1 MSRKPTLSI
10 VIITLNE
17 ERNIVR
23 CLKSLTFKK
32 RPEVLVVDA
41 ESRDRTVA
49 MARKLGAKVLTRRW
63 KGYADQKNWAFGK
76 VHGDWILSLDADEE
90 LTPDLVYE
98 IEAVMT
104 EAPKEL
110 DGFFIKRRAFFLG
123 KWICHCGWWPDAQL
137 RLIRRGRGKFS
148 DRPVHEGLEVKGATS
163 VLKMPMNH
171 YTYDSIAQYLQK
183 MDRYSDLFVQSASA
197 KKRNFWLAYLLF
209 QPSWVFLRM
218 YLFKLGFLDGW
229 RGLQVCWLSSY
240 HEYVKYAKLGMNS
253 KPPQRHKNTV
263 KSKSQN
269 IF

>member
-1 MSRKPTLSI
+1 MSPKLSV

-17 ERNIVR
+17 EKNIVR
-23 CLKSLTFKK
+23 CLKSLRFKVK
-32 RPEVLVVDA
+32 PEILVVDA

-49 MARKLGAKVLTRRW
+49 TARKLGAKVLVRKW

-90 LTPDLVYE
+90 LTPELAGE
-98 IEAVMT
+98 IEKTMT
-104 EAPKEL
+104 EAPSVV

-123 KWICHCGWWPDAQL
+123 KWIRHCGWWPDTQL
-137 RLIRRGRGKFS
+137 RLIRRGRGQFS
-148 DRPVHEGLEVKGATS
+148 NRPVHEGLEVKGQTQTLQAS
-163 VLKMPMNH
+163 MNH
-171 YTYDSIAQYLQK
+171 YTYDSIAQYLEK
-183 MDRYSDLFVQSASA
+183 MERYSDLFVQSAPA

-240 HEYVKYAKLGMNS
+240 HEYVKYAKLGV
-253 KPPQRHKNTV
+253 RG
-263 KSKSQN
+263 KS
-269 IF
+269 